1 MATAMSTVM
10 GAALPEEAPGHQG
23 DEARQLKEEIE
34 RTREHL
40 GETVA
45 QLVDRV
51 DVKSRVQAQ
60 AAELTGRARNAAA
73 DAAVKVR
80 EQVTATRARTG
91 TAPWIMAAGAMVLAA
106 AALVVWQ
113 RRKR

>member
-1 MATAMSTVM
+1 M
-10 GAALPEEAPGHQG
+10 GAALPEETPGHQG

-40 GETVA
+40 
-45 QLVDRV
+45 
-51 DVKSRVQAQ
+51 
-60 AAELTGRARNAAA
+60 
-73 DAAVKVR
+73 
-80 EQVTATRARTG
+80 
-91 TAPWIMAAGAMVLAA
+91 AA

>member
-1 MATAMSTVM
+1 M
-10 GAALPEEAPGHQG
+10 GGALPEEPPGHQG
-23 DEARQLKEEIE
+23 DEARQLEEEIA

-60 AAELTGRARNAAA
+60 AAELTGRAKNTAA

-80 EQVTATRARTG
+80 EQVTATRAKTG
-91 TAPWIMAAGAMVLAA
+91 TVPWIMGAGAVALAV
-106 AALVVWQ
+106 AALVSW
-113 RRKR
+113 RRGKR

>member
-1 MATAMSTVM
+1 M
-10 GAALPEEAPGHQG
+10 GAALPEEPPGHQG
-23 DEARQLKEEIE
+23 DEAQQLKEEIE

-45 QLVDRV
+45 QLVARA

-60 AAELTGRARNAAA
+60 AAELTGRAK
-73 DAAVKVR
+73 DATAKVR
-80 EQVTATRARTG
+80 EQVTATRAKTG
-91 TAPWIMAAGAMVLAA
+91 AAPWIMAAGAVVLAA
-106 AALVVWQ
+106 AALVIWQ

>member
-1 MATAMSTVM
+1 M
-10 GAALPEEAPGHQG
+10 GGALPAEPLGHQG
-23 DEARQLKEEIE
+23 DEAQQLKEEIE

-40 GETVA
+40 GETVN
-45 QLVDRV
+45 QLVAQV

-60 AAELTGRARNAAA
+60 AAELTGRVKNAAG

-80 EQVTATRARTG
+80 EQVTATRGKAVTG
-91 TAPWIMAAGAMVLAA
+91 PWIMAAGAVVLAV
-106 AALVVWQ
+106 AALVIWQ